1 VKTTFLYSYFLH
13 VEACSRR
20 PPIASQSLWK
30 ALVPIYTLEE
40 RRRQFRSRRWSLS
53 ALMASRYRV
62 ARKTVVLPL
71 AGCLGPSKFKF
82 RYPLWALRR
91 TEGISSSCASPQLSS
106 ASLRCCR
113 RARGGEVQLHR
124 LLYKSLGDR
133 TVDRLGDAMVLAIL
147 IFVVA
152 LEGVGLVAGRRV
164 DRAWFPLPSVFV
176 GGELRSM
183 IRGARGA
190 SLADVSSATSSF
202 AAQIKVFVCRGFS

>member
-1 VKTTFLYSYFLH
+1 
-13 VEACSRR
+13 
-20 PPIASQSLWK
+20 
-30 ALVPIYTLEE
+30 
-40 RRRQFRSRRWSLS
+40 
-53 ALMASRYRV
+53 
-62 ARKTVVLPL
+62 
-71 AGCLGPSKFKF
+71 
-82 RYPLWALRR
+82 LWALRQ
-91 TEGISSSCASPQLSS
+91 TEGISSSCASPQLSG
-106 ASLRCCR
+106 ASLRCRR

-133 TVDRLGDAMVLAIL
+133 TVGRLGDAMVLAIL

-190 SLADVSSATSSF
+190 SLADVSSATASSF
-202 AAQIKVFVCRGFS
+202 AAQIKAFVCRGFS